1 MSNYKKL
8 RITGELIVV
17 TGLHIGTSEGFA
29 AIGATDSPVI
39 KHPIN
44 RLPIIPASSLKG
56 KMRSLL
62 AKSYNEQIAKN
73 PTQDNI
79 KILRL
84 FGSSQ
89 VEKGQKPNNAR
100 LLFRDLQFINH
111 EELKADGISSLTEIK
126 FENTIDR
133 ITAIAKPR
141 QIERVIPT
149 SKFQFEAIYNVE
161 DEEEIFE
168 DFEMIVNGMKLLE
181 YDYLGGHGS
190 RGYGQVKFENLKV
203 TSVFGELAEDK
214 LSEINHIISNN
225 KW

>member
-8 RITGELIVV
+8 RITGELVIV

-89 VEKGQKPNNAR
+89 VEKGQKPIM
-100 LLFRDLQFINH
+100 LDYYL
-111 EELKADGISSLTEIK
+111 EI
-126 FENTIDR
+126 
-133 ITAIAKPR
+133 
-141 QIERVIPT
+141 
-149 SKFQFEAIYNVE
+149 Y
-161 DEEEIFE
+161 
-168 DFEMIVNGMKLLE
+168 KLLIMKN
-181 YDYLGGHGS
+181 S
-190 RGYGQVKFENLKV
+190 
-203 TSVFGELAEDK
+203 K
-214 LSEINHIISNN
+214 LMGLVV
-225 KW
+225 